1 MIGIDLLCGEQ
12 DVFHMARALR
22 IEDEGPSNHVTT
34 RGKEILTKRK

>member
-22 IEDEGPSNHVTT
+22 IEDKGSSNHVTS
-34 RGKEILTKRK
+34 RGKEVLTKSK